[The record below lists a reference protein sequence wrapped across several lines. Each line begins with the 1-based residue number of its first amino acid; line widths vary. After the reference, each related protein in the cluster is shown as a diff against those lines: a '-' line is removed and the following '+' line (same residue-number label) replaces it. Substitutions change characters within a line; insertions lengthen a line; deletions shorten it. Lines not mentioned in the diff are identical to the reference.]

1 MVLQFIQGGIF
12 FCLGPIFRKF
22 WRFLLVF
29 STCFALFSVFLLF
42 PLSINI
48 FVFVHGFWCNFI
60 YSNIDQVF
68 LINPSGNVFVFGDF
82 ILHHKDSL
90 TYSGGTD
97 RPGELCCDS
106 VAISNDLTE
115 MVNFPTRITCCDS
128 QSYSFRFISFFWP
141 WYLFYK
147 AFPSREILI
156 MLLNQFPLTFFE
168 PKRDA
173 LFIKQLMTILV
184 MLGLVFMTIWEIYH
198 GIFTFRA
205 LNIFKHGVSA
215 TATKF
220 YEWV

>member
-1 MVLQFIQGGIF
+1 MGRIS
-12 FCLGPIFRKF
+12 RKLYG
-22 WRFLLVF
+22 FLLMF
-29 STCFALFSVFLLF
+29 STSFTSLSVLHLF
-42 PLSINI
+42 PLPLLSLSLSMVLHSIS
-48 FVFVHGFWCNFI
+48 
-60 YSNIDQVF
+60 SNIDQVL
-68 LINPSGNVFVFGDF
+68 LINPSPNVFVFGDF
-82 ILHHKDSL
+82 NNYHKDWL

-198 GIFTFRA
+198 GIFTFRV